1 MYKLYNQGY
10 KAKKMQK
17 LGTIAKNDRI

>member
-10 KAKKMQK
+10 KAKKIQK
-17 LGTIAKNDRI
+17 LGAIARNDRI

>member
-17 LGTIAKNDRI
+17 LGAIAKNDRI

>member
-1 MYKLYNQGY
+1 
-10 KAKKMQK
+10 MQK